1 MAYTPIRTP
10 TRSFPI
16 QEIRRLFGPVNEPV
30 FDANARHCAIL
41 RKALELCSPA
51 DIHVALRQTKKLRM
65 AMGTGATMSD
75 FSKIKTQVIRT
86 GKEALSVYLAAYDA
100 VYKKQGNNYAV
111 CDAARGMPSHPDWAL
126 QPLPG
131 LERVRTLPRPQL
143 VFPTPP
149 STSST
154 GGSSSPVRSSP
165 LPGLYPLIPRTPVAS
180 TSKKTTHLRT
190 RQTPIEISDSED
202 AHPRRS
208 AKKSMKRKCL
218 PSIIEI
224 SDSEDERPRKKARE
238 YNYLGFIDLTRPRGF
253 RAEAEMY
260 RWLEAY
266 ERKHAELF
274 WENGAVCFARMQ
286 AAMYRPLQHNTEEI
300 FKSTES
306 GAHHDWVKAASFDEL
321 VMKVDSWRD
330 KVFTWM
336 DQMGIHRVY
345 KDF

>member
-16 QEIRRLFGPVNEPV
+16 QEIRRLFGPVNKPV

-51 DIHVALRQTKKLRM
+51 DIHVVLGQTKKLCM

-75 FSKIKTQVIRT
+75 FSKIKTQVIRNDRYVSRET
-86 GKEALSVYLAAYDA
+86 DAPDAAGKEALSVYLAAYDT

-111 CDAARGMPSHPDWAL
+111 CDAGALPALQAAEQNWHRWVQNYRAARGMPGRPDWAL

-143 VFPTPP
+143 AFPTPP

-154 GGSSSPVRSSP
+154 GGSSSPARSSP
-165 LPGLYPLIPRTPVAS
+165 LPGLYPLIPRTPVVS
-180 TSKKTTHLRT
+180 TSKKTTHLRK
-190 RQTPIEISDSED
+190 RQTPIGLSDSED

-208 AKKSMKRKCL
+208 AKQSMKRKHS

-238 YNYLGFIDLTRPRGF
+238 YNYLGFIDLTR
-253 RAEAEMY
+253 
-260 RWLEAY
+260 
-266 ERKHAELF
+266 
-274 WENGAVCFARMQ
+274 
-286 AAMYRPLQHNTEEI
+286 
-300 FKSTES
+300 
-306 GAHHDWVKAASFDEL
+306 
-321 VMKVDSWRD
+321 
-330 KVFTWM
+330 
-336 DQMGIHRVY
+336 
-345 KDF
+345 